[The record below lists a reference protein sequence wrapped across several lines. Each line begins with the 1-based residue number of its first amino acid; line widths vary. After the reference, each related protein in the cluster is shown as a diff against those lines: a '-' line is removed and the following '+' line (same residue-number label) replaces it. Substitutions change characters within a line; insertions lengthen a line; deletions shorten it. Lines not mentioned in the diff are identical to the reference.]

1 MFDIGLATSEDQE
14 WVRCLQ
20 RLNPYPKAPIQGE
33 VACFVARSGKTV
45 VGAASLELLPG
56 ELGLVRLLSVLPGYR
71 KRDIARQLLLRLIA
85 FGEEKQARHI
95 YAPGLYAE
103 DYFKRFG
110 FAPCPPEE
118 LPDSLRAHPFPGIEK
133 LTGKLMR
140 RPVRPL
146 NPEEDSAIADKARG
160 YFDQGFFCAESVLSA
175 VAEHLE
181 IKSPLIPGIATGF
194 CNGVAST
201 WGTCGSISGGVL
213 AINMVLGRNAGGAPV
228 TRNYQAVRE
237 LIREFQCRHGSTQ
250 CSELIACDLDTKEGR
265 KIYRNNHLRQQC
277 RQYVGTAAAIT
288 LKLIEDN
295 GDKGDSPPQ
304 ANQ

>member
-1 MFDIGLATSEDQE
+1 MFDIRLATSEDQE
-14 WVRCLQ
+14 AVRCLQ
-20 RLNPYPKAPIQGE
+20 RLNPYPSAPVLGE
-33 VACFVARSGKTV
+33 VTCFVARAGKYT
-45 VGAASLELLPG
+45 VGAASLEMLPG
-56 ELGLVRLLSVLPGYR
+56 EIGLVRLLSVLPGFR

-85 FGEEKQARHI
+85 FAQEKGARDI

-110 FAPCPPEE
+110 FHPCPPESVPE
-118 LPDSLRAHPFPGIEK
+118 GLRDHPFPGIEK
-133 LTGKLMR
+133 LTGRLMR
-140 RPVRPL
+140 RPVQISA
-146 NPEEDSAIADKARG
+146 PENDSAIAAKAQT

-175 VAEHLE
+175 VAEHLD

-213 AINMVLGRNAGGAPV
+213 AINMMLGRNEGGAPV
-228 TRNYQAVRE
+228 TQNYQAVRE
-237 LIREFQCRHGSTQ
+237 LIREFHCRHGSTQ

-265 KIYRNNHLRQQC
+265 TVYRNNQLRQQC

-288 LKLIEDN
+288 LKLIEDH
-295 GDKGDSPPQ
+295 GDRGDQPPAAQ
-304 ANQ
+304 